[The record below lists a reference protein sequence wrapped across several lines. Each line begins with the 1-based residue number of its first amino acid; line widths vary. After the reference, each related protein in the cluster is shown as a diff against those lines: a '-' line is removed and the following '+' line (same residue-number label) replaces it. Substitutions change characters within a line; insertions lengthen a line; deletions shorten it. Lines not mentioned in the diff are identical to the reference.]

1 MFAMVE
7 KIIDVLKHHYKD
19 YTLGREQTPFVGILH
34 VRDSLIM
41 AQDRKPM
48 KKVWDRAVKF
58 IEDDESRVRTVM
70 QRVAGADL
78 MVWRWIQTRNEYP
91 R

>member
-1 MFAMVE
+1 MKLVHMC
-7 KIIDVLKHHYKD
+7 
-19 YTLGREQTPFVGILH
+19 
-34 VRDSLIM
+34 
-41 AQDRKPM
+41 RKPM

-58 IEDDESRVRTVM
+58 IEHDESRVRTVM

-78 MVWRWIQTRNEYP
+78 MVWLWIQTRNEYP